1 MPRSPGVVAAA
12 LSASR
17 LLAGPEADAGLRL
30 LRLDQAAI
38 AVAVLG
44 SHLGGQSRRMSV
56 ADLHELIDEDL
67 ISLREAGMDLGEKT
81 TARTYCD
88 RWRAEG
94 ILVRST
100 APGER
105 EEAYELSAPAEA
117 ALRYL
122 SQVERPR
129 AAVTQSRL
137 ASIAGQLARLVRD
150 SDPSM
155 ERRLAGLRA
164 ERDAIDARIARIETG
179 QMEPL
184 DPYDGAERLEEIIAL
199 AEQIPGDFARVRS
212 EMADLNRS
220 LRERIVE
227 APGSR
232 GEVLDDVFR
241 GVDRIESSEAG
252 RSFLGF
258 FELLQDPES
267 SALLDD
273 HIDEVLSRGFAE
285 MLDEADRRFLRDWRS
300 TLMTEAGGVRRT
312 MTGFSR
318 SLRRF
323 VASRAFEEHRRLSDE
338 LARASVLAAR
348 AAERAA
354 PIAPMGLSLELT
366 GLTPASVG
374 SWRLNNPADADV
386 AEEIV
391 THSAS
396 GLDLDSMRQAVRA
409 SEIDMIELAEAV
421 ADSVARRGTATLGD
435 ILADHPA
442 TQGLASII
450 GLLLLGRRD
459 GALTGGEEEI
469 SWSTAGGEERRAT
482 IPRLVL
488 SAPALPTAPAL
499 AAVPP
504 DFTASDPRPEGDDE

>member
-1 MPRSPGVVAAA
+1 MPRSSGVVAAA

-17 LLAGPEADAGLRL
+17 LLTGPEADAGLRL

-44 SHLGGQSRRMSV
+44 SHLGGQRCRMSV

-67 ISLREAGMDLGEKT
+67 LCLREAGMDLGERT

-105 EEAYELSAPAEA
+105 EESYELSAPAEA

-122 SQVERPR
+122 AQVERPR
-129 AAVTQSRL
+129 PAATQSRL
-137 ASIAGQLARLVRD
+137 ASIASQLDRLVRD
-150 SDPSM
+150 SDPST

-164 ERDAIDARIARIETG
+164 ERDAIDAQIARVETG
-179 QMEPL
+179 QAEPL
-184 DPYDGAERLEEIIAL
+184 DPHDGAERLKEIIAL
-199 AEQIPGDFARVRS
+199 AEQIPGDLARVRS
-212 EMADLNRS
+212 EMTDLNRS

-273 HIDEVLSRGFAE
+273 HIDEALSRGFAE

-300 TLMTEAGGVRRT
+300 TLVTEAGGVRQT

-318 SLRRF
+318 SLRAF

-338 LARASVLAAR
+338 LARACALAGR
-348 AAERAA
+348 VAERAA
-354 PIAPMGLSLELT
+354 PIAPMGMSLELT
-366 GLTPASVG
+366 GLPLASVG
-374 SWRLNNPADADV
+374 SWRLNNPADAEV
-386 AEEIV
+386 AEDIV

-421 ADSVARRGTATLGD
+421 ADSMARRGAATLGD

-442 TQGLASII
+442 TQGLASVI
-450 GLLLLGRRD
+450 GLLLIGRRA
-459 GALTGGEEEI
+459 GALACGEEEI

-488 SAPALPTAPAL
+488 TAPVAGPSTDSAAL
-499 AAVPP
+499 A
-504 DFTASDPRPEGDDE
+504 PRPEGDDE

>member
-1 MPRSPGVVAAA
+1 MTRSSGVVAAA

-44 SHLGGQSRRMSV
+44 SHLGGQKRRMSV
-56 ADLHELIDEDL
+56 ADLHELINEDL

-105 EEAYELSAPAEA
+105 EESYELSAPAEA

-137 ASIAGQLARLVRD
+137 ASIANQLDRLVRD

-164 ERDAIDARIARIETG
+164 ERDAIDIQIARIEAG
-179 QMEPL
+179 QSEPL
-184 DPYDGAERLEEIIAL
+184 DPHDGAERLEEIIAL

-212 EMADLNRS
+212 EMAELNRS

-241 GVDRIESSEAG
+241 GVDRIESS
-252 RSFLGF
+252 
-258 FELLQDPES
+258 
-267 SALLDD
+267 ALLDD
-273 HIDEVLSRGFAE
+273 HIDEALGRGFAE

-300 TLMTEAGGVRRT
+300 ILMTEASGVRQT

-338 LARASVLAAR
+338 LARASVLAGR
-348 AAERAA
+348 LTERAA
-354 PIAPMGLSLELT
+354 PIAPTGMSLELT
-366 GLTPASVG
+366 GLPLASVG

-386 AEEIV
+386 AEEII
-391 THSAS
+391 THSATD
-396 GLDLDSMRQAVRA
+396 LDLDSMRQAVRA
-409 SEIDMIELAEAV
+409 SEIDMIELGEAV
-421 ADSVARRGTATLGD
+421 ADSMARRGTATLGD

-450 GLLLLGRRD
+450 GLLLIGRRD
-459 GALTGGEEEI
+459 GAIAGGDEEV

-488 SAPALPTAPAL
+488 PAPATASPAT
-499 AAVPP
+499 
-504 DFTASDPRPEGDDE
+504 DFTASAASAPRPEGDDE

>member
-1 MPRSPGVVAAA
+1 MPRSSGVVAAA

-44 SHLGGQSRRMSV
+44 SHLGGQKRRMSV

-105 EEAYELSAPAEA
+105 EESYELSAPAEA

-137 ASIAGQLARLVRD
+137 ASIASQLDRLVRD

-164 ERDAIDARIARIETG
+164 ERDAIDTQIARIEAG
-179 QMEPL
+179 QSEPL
-184 DPYDGAERLEEIIAL
+184 DPHDGAERLEEIIAL

-212 EMADLNRS
+212 EMAELNRS

-252 RSFLGF
+252 RSFLARG
-258 FELLQDPES
+258 LSPLPE
-267 SALLDD
+267 AARIPREAEEAEFVPTWFRFDD
-273 HIDEVLSRGFAE
+273 VVDAVLAGR
-285 MLDEADRRFLRDWRS
+285 LHNPS
-300 TLMTEAGGVRRT
+300 TVMG
-312 MTGFSR
+312 
-318 SLRRF
+318 
-323 VASRAFEEHRRLSDE
+323 
-338 LARASVLAAR
+338 VLAADR
-348 AAERAA
+348 ARARGWE
-354 PIAPMGLSLELT
+354 GLRPVGARWLRSPRSL
-366 GLTPASVG
+366 
-374 SWRLNNPADADV
+374 
-386 AEEIV
+386 
-391 THSAS
+391 
-396 GLDLDSMRQAVRA
+396 
-409 SEIDMIELAEAV
+409 
-421 ADSVARRGTATLGD
+421 
-435 ILADHPA
+435 
-442 TQGLASII
+442 
-450 GLLLLGRRD
+450 
-459 GALTGGEEEI
+459 
-469 SWSTAGGEERRAT
+469 
-482 IPRLVL
+482 
-488 SAPALPTAPAL
+488 
-499 AAVPP
+499 
-504 DFTASDPRPEGDDE
+504 